1 MADLKISQLPAVIGS
16 NLAADDLFVI
26 VDTNNTATK
35 SLSVSDLVGNIPS
48 NTSVTGTLSVSAT
61 GVTLPAGSQAGTNK
75 LAVVA
80 VDSRGAEQAAQVV
93 PFFTKAGGLST
104 ANTNF
109 SFNATIDEKFVFT
122 GSKSFTLANGSSLS
136 DSAITLFQF

>member
-48 NTSVTGTLSVSAT
+48 NTSVTGTLSVSGNTSIT
-61 GVTLPAGSQAGTNK
+61 GNLK
-75 LAVVA
+75 LNGPTTP
-80 VDSRGAEQAAQVV
+80 S
-93 PFFTKAGGLST
+93 S
-104 ANTNF
+104 N
-109 SFNATIDEKFVFT
+109 NATTQFGANPKGTIVWDANYLYIAVSDDNAE
-122 GSKSFTLANGSSLS
+122 GTLKRVALS
-136 DSAITLFQF
+136 DFTP